1 MQQEEDSRNEMNL
14 VPERWLYDSKTGTEI
29 SREKVL
35 KGRKAEVK
43 EMMDHHISDKVPESE
58 VAREA

>member
-1 MQQEEDSRNEMNL
+1 MPNHVLGPLSEEVEDCLEQEKDSRNEMNL

-35 KGRKAEVK
+35 EG
-43 EMMDHHISDKVPESE
+43 
-58 VAREA
+58 